1 MTKVYLIRHGETEG
15 AESRRYKG
23 HIDVPLSENGIEQI
37 KKVADFI
44 AGAGPCAC
52 PIQGRPQRVA
62 PADHILT
69 AVYCSDL
76 SRAIRSAEI
85 VAEPHGLKPVIVE
98 GLKERSFGVWE
109 GMTFDEI
116 KEKWPDAFNSW
127 AANPLQFSPMG
138 GESTMEV
145 RERALKAFDE
155 ITGRNKGRD
164 IAIVSHGGV
173 IRVLLCELLG
183 MPLENIFRIDQDY
196 AALNV
201 IELWDYPV
209 VKLINGGIDHL

>member
-1 MTKVYLIRHGETEG
+1 MMTKVYLIRHGETEG

-23 HIDVPLSENGIEQI
+23 HIDVLLSEKGMEQM
-37 KKVADFI
+37 KRVADFI
-44 AGAGPCAC
+44 VGAGLCAC
-52 PIQGRPQRVA
+52 PIQGQPQRVA
-62 PADHILT
+62 PTDNILS

-76 SRAIRSAEI
+76 SRAIKSAEI
-85 VAEPHGLKPVIVE
+85 IAGPFALKPEIVE
-98 GLKERSFGVWE
+98 GLKERNFGVWE

-116 KEKWPDAFNSW
+116 REKWPDAFNSW
-127 AANPLQFSPMG
+127 AVNPLKFSPMG
-138 GESTMEV
+138 GESTIEV
-145 RERALKAFDE
+145 RDRVRKAFYE
-155 ITGRNKGRD
+155 IIERNKGRD

-173 IRVLLCELLG
+173 IRVLLCEMLG

-209 VKLINGGIDHL
+209 VRHINYVV